1 MRMKWAFLVL
11 VVLGMC
17 QSAGAGL
24 IGYWAFEEGSGT
36 VAKDSSDIQLT
47 K

>member
-11 VVLGMC
+11 VVPMMC
-17 QSAGAGL
+17 HSAGAGL
-24 IGYWAFEEGSGT
+24 IRYWALEEGSGT